1 MANNKNLVKLFS
13 KIFLCAFSCFLTI
26 QNCVAATECLSDY
39 EPANIT
45 QLAPNL
51 FGISPPYASF
61 DPCNK
66 SVVLNIVKNSTKLVI
81 VMHGGGGGA
90 DSQAKLAG
98 ALNKEG
104 VSTLFFDAFK
114 P

>member
-1 MANNKNLVKLFS
+1 MAENKNLVKLFS

-26 QNCVAATECLSDY
+26 KNCVAATECLSDY
-39 EPANIT
+39 EPPNIT

-51 FGISPPYASF
+51 FGISPPYAAF

-66 SVVLNIVKNSTKLVI
+66 SVVLNIIKNSTKLVI
-81 VMHGGGGGA
+81 VMHGGGGGS

-114 P
+114 